1 MRNEQDEV
9 VSRVVTKVMEEKEL
23 AKQNASEMKMKL
35 EKAKDKVNELS
46 VS

>member
-9 VSRVVTKVMEEKEL
+9 ISRVVTKVKEEKEL

-35 EKAKDKVNELS
+35 EQAKDKVNELF